1 MTYLVAIS
9 KPSQELFA
17 ARELTNQGCDCY
29 VPICIR
35 EVTNRRGVSR
45 RTEPK
50 YLPLLSKYFLF
61 NPNGLPVRIIKNTRA
76 IAGIVEQGDGSP
88 AQVSEREYQRWV
100 EMTSAVQD
108 FRKSAAEYVIGQQ
121 LKIEKGPFAGLV
133 GRLLEISS
141 GKVKLEL
148 QSETNSLTIT
158 TDKTMVSSSF
168 AA

>member
-1 MTYLVAIS
+1 MYLVAIS

-29 VPICIR
+29 VPMCIR

-108 FRKSAAEYVIGQQ
+108 FRKTAAEYVIGQQ
-121 LKIEKGPFAGLV
+121 LKIEKGPFAGLM
-133 GRLLEISS
+133 GNLLEVSS
-141 GKVKLEL
+141 GKLKIDVDLMGRSVNLVVAKA
-148 QSETNSLTIT
+148 
-158 TDKTMVSSSF
+158 DVSVS